1 MSVIDKLEEKFS
13 SFPGIGPR
21 QAKRFVYYLLSRRG
35 VFIDELIF
43 LLENLKKD
51 SKQCSSCFRYFAKEH
66 DNGTPLCSICGD
78 RGRNASVL
86 MVVLKD
92 TDIEPI
98 ERSSVFNG
106 VYFVLGGILP
116 VLEENPEKRIRI
128 KALEEKIKKDLKD
141 EKLSEVILAFPVS
154 PDGDNTTEFIE
165 KRLKA
170 ISKESDLKISKLAR
184 GLSTGLE
191 IEYSDGET
199 IKNAF
204 KGRG

>member
-66 DNGTPLCSICGD
+66 DNGTLLCSICGD